1 MSDKTILDTQ
11 DVKTIDHEPNVV
23 GVPCMSKLV
32 CITLIIIENQEDQ
45 GGVTIVDALVTD
57 MQKDDC
63 SMDIN
68 GGDESDT
75 QIVSY
80 KRRKT
85 TQPIT
90 WLSARKRLTTLVPCT
105 QEAYLVDSGEPIRFL
120 ELSQVNEGVIQE
132 PKVDLAST
140 KGKRPNAKARST

>member
-1 MSDKTILDTQ
+1 LRHESKIEDHEPNVMSDKAILDTQ

-63 SMDIN
+63 SMDIS

-90 WLSARKRLTTLVPCT
+90 
-105 QEAYLVDSGEPIRFL
+105 
-120 ELSQVNEGVIQE
+120 
-132 PKVDLAST
+132 
-140 KGKRPNAKARST
+140 